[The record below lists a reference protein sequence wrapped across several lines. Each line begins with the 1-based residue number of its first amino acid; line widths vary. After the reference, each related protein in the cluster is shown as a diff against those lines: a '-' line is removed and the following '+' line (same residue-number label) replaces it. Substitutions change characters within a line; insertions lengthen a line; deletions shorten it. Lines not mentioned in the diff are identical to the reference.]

1 MNSRHANP
9 AGARTDK
16 EGRPSAMIA
25 TVICCRCVK
34 LEDRATEAQCSPQ
47 RKRSRQS
54 DSVEGM
60 CSERHGTGRPRSC
73 SEKPVF
79 GKAQGGRSSQA
90 RTSQS
95 LQTSPSVRIF
105 SPLSFITRLT
115 ASKWSLSSP
124 PTAAVFPVILQPAPL
139 MSLSLRRCILLTSPS
154 TLMTRQAWAAA

>member
-25 TVICCRCVK
+25 TVICCRHVK
-34 LEDRATEAQCSPQ
+34 LEDRGTEARRSPQ
-47 RKRSRQS
+47 QKRSRQS

-79 GKAQGGRSSQA
+79 GKAQGGRSSRA

-95 LQTSPSVRIF
+95 LQNISSAPTQHATRTRTSSDLAVQ
-105 SPLSFITRLT
+105 L
-115 ASKWSLSSP
+115 LSSIEVLG
-124 PTAAVFPVILQPAPL
+124 TE
-139 MSLSLRRCILLTSPS
+139 SLRAGCTRTV
-154 TLMTRQAWAAA
+154 TRQHAGLRTICRNSG